1 MDEQALRKEA
11 HGLDVTLWVGKGG
24 IDAVVEELSD
34 QLTQRDLVKA
44 KFHRSARGGS
54 STDAVATD
62 LAEAAGAD
70 LIETRGNT
78 AVYHR

>member
-11 HGLDVTLWVGKGG
+11 HDLDVTVWVGKAGT
-24 IDAVVEELSD
+24 DAVVGELSD
-34 QLTQRDLVKA
+34 QLAERDLVKA

-54 STDAVATD
+54 SMEKAAAN
-62 LAEAAGAD
+62 LAEATGAD

-78 AVYHR
+78 AVYYR

>member
-11 HGLDVTLWVGKGG
+11 HDIDVTVWVGKAG
-24 IDAVVEELSD
+24 IDAVTDELSD
-34 QLTQRDLVKA
+34 QLGERDLVKA
-44 KFHRSARGGS
+44 KFLRSARAGS
-54 STDAVATD
+54 STDEVAAD
-62 LAEAAGAD
+62 LADATGAD

>member
-11 HGLDVTLWVGKGG
+11 HDLDVTVWVGKRG
-24 IDAVVEELSD
+24 IDPVVEELSD
-34 QLTQRDLVKA
+34 QLDERNLVKA
-44 KFHRSARGGS
+44 KFLRSARAGD
-54 STDAVATD
+54 STEEVAAD
-62 LAEAAGAD
+62 LAEATDAD

>member
-11 HGLDVTLWVGKGG
+11 HDLGVTVWVGKRG
-24 IDAVVEELSD
+24 IDPVVEELSD
-34 QLTQRDLVKA
+34 QLDERNLVKA
-44 KFHRSARGGS
+44 KLLRSARAGD
-54 STDAVATD
+54 STEEVAAD
-62 LAEAAGAD
+62 LAEATDAD

>member
-11 HGLDVTLWVGKGG
+11 HDLDVTVWVGKRG
-24 IDAVVEELSD
+24 IDPVVEELSD
-34 QLTQRDLVKA
+34 QLDERNLVKA
-44 KFHRSARGGS
+44 KFLRSARAGD
-54 STDAVATD
+54 STEEVAADLAKATD
-62 LAEAAGAD
+62 AD